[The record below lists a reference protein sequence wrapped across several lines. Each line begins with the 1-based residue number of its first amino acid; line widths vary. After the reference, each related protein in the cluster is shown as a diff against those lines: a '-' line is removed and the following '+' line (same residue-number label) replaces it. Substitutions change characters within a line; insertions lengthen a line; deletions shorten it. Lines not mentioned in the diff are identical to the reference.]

1 YITNNTIMNSIR
13 PITYEGDNSGAP
25 NNLKIDRNLIWAK
38 GHGVNA
44 AIQSWGD
51 RMNGVTILHNVLI
64 ADDKGVG
71 VELRATD
78 MGVNISNNI
87 IDGLH
92 DSNIAVGQL
101 AVTGNLFTKP
111 ARQFL
116 G

>member
-1 YITNNTIMNSIR
+1 
-13 PITYEGDNSGAP
+13 
-25 NNLKIDRNLIWAK
+25 
-38 GHGVNA
+38 HGVNA

-101 AVTGNLFTKP
+101 TVTGNLFTKP

-116 G
+116 GVDGNSVNFDTRDRALSLFSNKS